1 MTKRYTNKALT
12 EDCAELNEKLVKLY
26 ELNGTEPSRRY
37 FFVVGARYGW
47 SAIDLATDED
57 RARHCCARTL
67 TSGKPRDCLAA
78 AQDYVLGNV

>member
-26 ELNGTEPSRRY
+26 ELNGTEPNRRY

-47 SAIDLATDED
+47 SAIDLANAEQM
-57 RARHCCARTL
+57 ARHCRASNL

-78 AQDYVLGNV
+78 AQDFVLGQV

>member
-26 ELNGTEPSRRY
+26 ELNGTKPARRY

-47 SAIDLATDED
+47 SAIDLANAEQS
-57 RARHCCARTL
+57 ARGCLTRTL

-78 AQDYVLGNV
+78 AQDFVLGEV